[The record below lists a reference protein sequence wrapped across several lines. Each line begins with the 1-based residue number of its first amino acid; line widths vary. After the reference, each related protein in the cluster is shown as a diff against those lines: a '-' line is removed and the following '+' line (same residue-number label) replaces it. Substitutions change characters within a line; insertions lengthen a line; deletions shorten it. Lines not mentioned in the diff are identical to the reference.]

1 MKIPSELKYT
11 ESDEW
16 IKIEG
21 QTATIGVTDYAQ
33 DSLSDVVFFETVV
46 SVGDEIA
53 PKTQIS
59 TIESVKAA
67 ADVNSPISGKV
78 IAVNEDLGGTPELV
92 NTDPYGAAWMVKI
105 ALSNV
110 SELNKLM
117 DSAAYET
124 YCAGRNH

>member
-1 MKIPSELKYT
+1 MQIPSDLKYT
-11 ESDEW
+11 ETDEW
-16 IKIEG
+16 IKIDG
-21 QTATIGVTDYAQ
+21 QIATIGVTDYAQ

-46 SVGDEIA
+46 SVGDVIS

-78 IAVNEDLGGTPELV
+78 IAVNEDLGGSPELV
-92 NTDPYGAAWMVKI
+92 NSDPYGAAWMVKI
-105 ALSNV
+105 ELSNL
-110 SELNKLM
+110 SELGKLM
-117 DSAAYET
+117 DAAAYEG